1 MNPST
6 ASGSPPFHKGGIK
19 GIVFSYK
26 PVITAYKN
34 VRNNQRNVRQING
47 IAFLCF
53 AIIGSSE
60 QRRNF
65 YEYIRG

>member
-26 PVITAYKN
+26 LVINCLQK
-34 VRNNQRNVRQING
+34 
-47 IAFLCF
+47 CKK
-53 AIIGSSE
+53 
-60 QRRNF
+60 
-65 YEYIRG
+65 